1 MIETAQEF
9 VFLCC
14 SKNDSD
20 IARSLSEEASLDVW
34 TDLIFNF
41 KSHQIDVAQNRT
53 IPSEIM
59 RILAAQ
65 GDEVVRSILAEKR
78 RLPPDLFDLF
88 SKDPSSLVRKKVAAN
103 KKTSIDIVR
112 SLVDDVDEEVARVAE
127 FQLNSR

>member
-34 TDLIFNF
+34 KDLIFNF

-53 IPSEIM
+53 IPSEVM

-78 RLPPDLFDLF
+78 RLPPDLFDLL

-112 SLVDDVDEEVARVAE
+112 GLVDDVDEEVARVAE

>member
-1 MIETAQEF
+1 M
-9 VFLCC
+9 
-14 SKNDSD
+14 
-20 IARSLSEEASLDVW
+20 
-34 TDLIFNF
+34 
-41 KSHQIDVAQNRT
+41 AQNRT

-78 RLPPDLFDLF
+78 RLPPDLFDLL

-112 SLVDDVDEEVARVAE
+112 SLVGDVDEEVARVAE

>member
-78 RLPPDLFDLF
+78 RLPPDLFDLL